1 MSRRFW
7 SALVGI
13 AACSLLLCF
22 GITAYSA
29 PKSVFTSSYDLA
41 GMLASNPRTIPKALE
56 NMGFEAIQPEAIE
69 WENKG
74 LLDYPQGVDSASL
87 TFDGISVQDLT
98 NGRAPDVAQIAL
110 LNSPYADDRKVGT
123 STNNLMD
130 FTGFE
135 KPFYNERTPDEESD
149 GLVRRL
155 VGRIGE
161 NKAPAAYWSI
171 EVYQHPATDAM
182 PHEHTDYFLTA
193 WTEEAARTS
202 GNTWMQEALAAEKA

>member
-1 MSRRFW
+1 MSRRSWTAFF
-7 SALVGI
+7 SII
-13 AACSLLLCF
+13 AAGLLLCF
-22 GITAYSA
+22 GIAACSTPKAVIDSA
-29 PKSVFTSSYDLA
+29 YDLA
-41 GMLASNPRTIPKALE
+41 GMLASNPRGVPKALE
-56 NMGFEAIQPEAIE
+56 NMGFEAMQPEAIE

-110 LNSPYADDRKVGT
+110 LNSSYVDDRKVGT

-135 KPFYNERTPDEESD
+135 KPFYNEQTPDEQSD

-155 VGRIGE
+155 VGHVDE
-161 NKAPAAYWSI
+161 DKVPAAYWSI
-171 EVYQHPATDAM
+171 EIYQHPATDTM
-182 PHEHTDYFLTA
+182 PREHSDYFLTA
-193 WTEEAARTS
+193 WTEEAAQS
-202 GNTWMQEALAAEKA
+202 SENAWMQEALAAEKA